1 MKSTAVLTFLL
12 LSVIAST
19 AQSVGASSLMDDGNH
34 FLLHC
39 DRTQQPD
46 KAVIIA
52 CLAYVQGVKDG
63 ASVVHATDQC
73 VPMNATSFQLL
84 DVSFKFVRDN
94 PETRAQQT
102 AILVHRA
109 LVNAFPCEKK

>member
-12 LSVIAST
+12 LSVLASA
-19 AQSVGASSLMDDGNH
+19 AQSVGAASLMDDGNH
-34 FLLHC
+34 FLSNC
-39 DRTQQPD
+39 DRSQQTD

-52 CLAYVQGVKDG
+52 CLTYVQWVKDG

-73 VPMNATSFQLL
+73 VPQNAVTFQLL
-84 DVSFKFVRDN
+84 DISMKFIRDN
-94 PETRAQQT
+94 PETRDQRT

-109 LVNAFPCEKK
+109 IVNAFPCEK